1 MKVSHI
7 PFENTGFFSKTILD
21 YLDQKESVQEF
32 YHHPPNFEGFAR
44 QIEDKKKSYPTSSRK
59 ILADVL
65 KQQYHS
71 VDTSEATLENIQSL
85 QDHNTFTITTGH
97 QLNLFTGPLYFLY
110 KIISTINLTESLAVQ
125 FPEQQFVPVYWMAT
139 EDHDFDEINS
149 FNFKEEKLKWNSS
162 NTGAVGQFSLE
173 GLQEVFNSFSKLLGN
188 SSNASYLKELFEKA
202 YLQHSTL
209 SGGTRY
215 IANELFK
222 EYGLVIIDA
231 DHPKFKDIFIPIMKD
246 EVLNQTSFK
255 SVSKTISSLQKA
267 YKIQVNPRDI
277 NLFYLKDHL
286 RSRIVEENGQYRILD
301 TELIFSKDEMLY
313 ELENNSER
321 FSPNVIMRP
330 LYEELILPNLCYVG
344 GGGEL
349 AYWFQLKSYF
359 ESVSIPFPILMLR
372 NSVQIIS
379 KKQAKKLH
387 KLGISNEELF
397 LKQHQLIA
405 KKVIEN
411 SEIQFSFQ
419 EARNRLN
426 QQFLALRK
434 IAKETDV
441 SFIGAVNAQERKQ
454 IKGLEN
460 LEKRL
465 LRAEKRKQAELVM
478 RITDLQNQLL
488 PNYSLQERQKNFS
501 EFYEEYGHDL
511 ILVLKESINPLQGSF
526 TILEI

>member
-1 MKVSHI
+1 
-7 PFENTGFFSKTILD
+7 
-21 YLDQKESVQEF
+21 
-32 YHHPPNFEGFAR
+32 
-44 QIEDKKKSYPTSSRK
+44 
-59 ILADVL
+59 
-65 KQQYHS
+65 
-71 VDTSEATLENIQSL
+71 
-85 QDHNTFTITTGH
+85 
-97 QLNLFTGPLYFLY
+97 
-110 KIISTINLTESLAVQ
+110 
-125 FPEQQFVPVYWMAT
+125 
-139 EDHDFDEINS
+139 
-149 FNFKEEKLKWNSS
+149 
-162 NTGAVGQFSLE
+162 
-173 GLQEVFNSFSKLLGN
+173 
-188 SSNASYLKELFEKA
+188 
-202 YLQHSTL
+202 
-209 SGGTRY
+209 
-215 IANELFK
+215 
-222 EYGLVIIDA
+222 
-231 DHPKFKDIFIPIMKD
+231 
-246 EVLNQTSFK
+246 
-255 SVSKTISSLQKA
+255 
-267 YKIQVNPRDI
+267 
-277 NLFYLKDHL
+277 
-286 RSRIVEENGQYRILD
+286 
-301 TELIFSKDEMLY
+301 MLY
-313 ELENNSER
+313 ELENNCER